1 MVEHTRGAVKRGPFA
16 GESLTGVKCVSEE
29 VRVAPKGKQAI
40 VATTLPEVLVVTAV
54 LPRLLTTGML

>member
-1 MVEHTRGAVKRGPFA
+1 MVEHRRGAVKREVCG
-16 GESLTGVKCVSEE
+16 VSEE